1 MRDEMKK
8 VPRLRFRGFQED
20 WELCKFE
27 RIFEKVKSYSLSREV
42 ETNEFTGMKY
52 IHYGDI
58 HTKKA
63 DKVSEN
69 SNIPNII
76 KKNFALLEIGDLI
89 LTDAS
94 EDYKGIATPAVI
106 RENTSFDIVAG
117 LHTIALRPKNID
129 PMFLYYLIKAP
140 TFRKYGYKVGTGM
153 KVFGISSSKVLDFTT
168 YIPKNDETK
177 LVSSFLEKID
187 YALDLHQRKL
197 DQLKELKKAYLQVMF
212 VSMNT
217 KNNKVPKLRFAN
229 FEGNW
234 EQCKLIDL
242 ATTYIGLVTTMTTNY
257 TDQGTLLI
265 RNSDIKEGKFDLN
278 NPIYLKEEFA
288 KQNENRSMKMGDVV
302 TVHTGDIGTSAVITE
317 DLDGTIGF
325 ATITTRPSKKLNSN
339 YLCWYF
345 NSNIHKKYAKRM
357 STGDGRSNYNM
368 KDFNKNILVIPKIE
382 EQQTI
387 GIFFQN
393 LDNTITLHQNK
404 LDQLKS
410 LKKSYLQNM
419 FI

>member
-1 MRDEMKK
+1 MKK

-197 DQLKELKKAYLQVMF
+197 DQLKELKKAYLQLMF
-212 VSMNT
+212 PKKDET
-217 KNNKVPKLRFAN
+217 VPQVRFAD
-229 FEGNW
+229 FEDDW
-234 EQCKLIDL
+234 QLCKL
-242 ATTYIGLVTTMTTNY
+242 
-257 TDQGTLLI
+257 
-265 RNSDIKEGKFDLN
+265 
-278 NPIYLKEEFA
+278 
-288 KQNENRSMKMGDVV
+288 GDVV
-302 TVHTGDIGTSAVITE
+302 EIFDGTHQTPRYTDSGVKFVSVENIATLETKKYITHEAYEKEYSKKRAKKGDILMTRIGDIGTMKVIETDE
-317 DLDGTIGF
+317 PLAYYVTLALLKAKETNPYFLSFIISSPEIQRNIWKRTLHIAFPKKINLGEINQVEMKITIF
-325 ATITTRPSKKLNSN
+325 
-339 YLCWYF
+339 
-345 NSNIHKKYAKRM
+345 
-357 STGDGRSNYNM
+357 
-368 KDFNKNILVIPKIE
+368 E
-382 EQQTI
+382 EQDKI
-387 GIFFQN
+387 GDLFTN
-393 LDNTITLHQNK
+393 LDDAIILNQNK
-404 LDQLKS
+404 LNQLKS

>member
-197 DQLKELKKAYLQVMF
+197 DQLKELKKAYLQLMFPKKDETVPQVRFADSGVKF
-212 VSMNT
+212 VSVENIATLET
-217 KNNKVPKLRFAN
+217 KK
-229 FEGNW
+229 
-234 EQCKLIDL
+234 
-242 ATTYIGLVTTMTTNY
+242 YITHEAYEKEYSKKRAKKGDILMTR
-257 TDQGTLLI
+257 I
-265 RNSDIKEGKFDLN
+265 
-278 NPIYLKEEFA
+278 
-288 KQNENRSMKMGDVV
+288 
-302 TVHTGDIGTSAVITE
+302 GDIGTMKVIETDE
-317 DLDGTIGF
+317 PLAYYVTLALLKAKETNPYFLSFIISSPEIQRNIWKRTLHIAFPKKINLGEINQVEMKITIF
-325 ATITTRPSKKLNSN
+325 
-339 YLCWYF
+339 
-345 NSNIHKKYAKRM
+345 
-357 STGDGRSNYNM
+357 
-368 KDFNKNILVIPKIE
+368 E
-382 EQQTI
+382 EQDKI
-387 GIFFQN
+387 GDLFTN
-393 LDNTITLHQNK
+393 LDDAIILNQNK
-404 LDQLKS
+404 LNQLKS